1 MRILKYCYE
10 FPPIGGGGAYV
21 VEGLARELVAKG
33 HQVDLVTMAF
43 NDLPSH
49 EVVGGVNVYRVPCLR
64 RRASIC
70 HPYEMATY
78 LVGALPVIRRLSR
91 ETRYDINHTHFIF
104 PDALLAYST
113 SRSTGL
119 PYIVTAHGS
128 DVPGYNPNR
137 FKFAHRLLTPLWA
150 RVVSGAQEIISPS
163 HSLSRLINLQNPAT
177 PVRVIPNGI
186 QISSCDLSYRDP
198 LRILVVTRFFERKGI
213 QYLLYALDGM
223 RMPFKVDIVG
233 EGPHMG
239 VLTEIAST
247 IDTDAEITF
256 HGWVDNKSALFKR
269 LFEQATLFVF
279 PSETENFPMVLL
291 EAMMAE
297 LAIITTRD
305 TGCEEVVEDT
315 ALLVPP
321 KDPVA
326 IRKAIERLVCD
337 PDLSR
342 SLSKKA
348 RQRVEEKF
356 AWPVVADQYIDTYQ
370 RVLRDQ

>member
-1 MRILKYCYE
+1 M
-10 FPPIGGGGAYV
+10 
-21 VEGLARELVAKG
+21 
-33 HQVDLVTMAF
+33 
-43 NDLPSH
+43 
-49 EVVGGVNVYRVPCLR
+49 
-64 RRASIC
+64 
-70 HPYEMATY
+70 
-78 LVGALPVIRRLSR
+78 
-91 ETRYDINHTHFIF
+91 
-104 PDALLAYST
+104 
-113 SRSTGL
+113 
-119 PYIVTAHGS
+119 
-128 DVPGYNPNR
+128 PGYNPNR
-137 FKFAHRLLTPLWA
+137 FQFAHRLLTPLWA
-150 RVVSGAQEIISPS
+150 RVVNGAQEIISPS

-186 QISSCDLSYRDP
+186 QISSYDLSYRDP

-233 EGPHMG
+233 EGPHMS
-239 VLTEIAST
+239 VLTEIART

-256 HGWVDNKSALFKR
+256 HGWVDNKSVLFKQ

-321 KDPVA
+321 KDPGA
-326 IRKAIERLVCD
+326 IRKAIERLVGD

-348 RQRVEEKF
+348 RLRVEEKF
-356 AWPVVADQYIDTYQ
+356 AWSVVADKYIDTYQ
-370 RVLRDQ
+370 RVLSDQ